1 MQKRRLLASLWNQL
15 CSLLKALLS
24 FLFQKNRVE
33 KGHHPEVET
42 EAEGLYQKDTEEVEE
57 EETGKLLLFKIV
69 ENLGAANKDVLLTDT
84 ASLINQELHKF
95 YTSRVHDPT
104 FERKMYQHLHQHDEL

>member
-1 MQKRRLLASLWNQL
+1 MQKRRLLKSIWNPL
-15 CSLLKALLS
+15 CSLLRALLS

-33 KGHHPEVET
+33 KGRHPEGET

-57 EETGKLLLFKIV
+57 EETGQLLLFNIV
-69 ENLGAANKDVLLTDT
+69 ENLGAANKDVLSADT
-84 ASLINQELHKF
+84 ASLISLVLNKF

-104 FERKMYQHLHQHDEL
+104 